1 MTLSD
6 GMLSEQA
13 QGPGAS
19 DSTLRTVEVPGF
31 SVPFTVPSTRPF
43 YQPAHSFLQP
53 DGAALPQAEGERFER
68 HQMSPRGRT
77 A

>member
-1 MTLSD
+1 MTLSG
-6 GMLSEQA
+6 GMLSDQA

-31 SVPFTVPSTRPF
+31 SLPFTVPSTRPF